1 MRKEVV
7 RIPDDG
13 LNLGYNIQCM
23 AGPHRSK
30 FELKNAR
37 VFIHLKDTSSDAT
50 VTHIDVEH
58 PALNTI
64 IKPDE
69 NTFVGCKDGGVFIG
83 LKSAMIERAETYVDE
98 HE

>member
-1 MRKEVV
+1 
-7 RIPDDG
+7 
-13 LNLGYNIQCM
+13 M

-30 FELKNAR
+30 FELENAR
-37 VFIHLKDTSSDAT
+37 VFIHRKDASSGAT

-58 PALNTI
+58 PDLNAI

-69 NTFVGCKDGGVFIG
+69 NTFVGGKDGGVFIG
-83 LKSAMIERAETYVDE
+83 LKSEMIERAETFVDE